1 MPGTLALLSR
11 KMETVL
17 NVLEWVVGIAS
28 FGWFIWWRLQE
39 DEAGPWGFVIKA
51 LASLVILYLYVR
63 FGMGWFREGGFAAVM
78 GLGMGMASALAL
90 GVVWRDDL
98 IGIVGNFI
106 GGFYE
111 DKTPLEPKPY
121 YAHVEAKR
129 MAGDY
134 AGAVTAVRAE
144 LEKFPHDFDGHMRL
158 AALLAEHLKDL
169 PGALGVIEET
179 LQLPALAPNQI
190 AYTLNTAADWHLQF
204 ARDTESARLAI
215 ERITTLLP
223 GTTAALHAQQR
234 LANFTTP
241 EMLAREDERQPI
253 VMPEFER
260 KLGLKRRKPTAPE
273 KPDIN
278 AAERQL
284 RERLTRNPNDW
295 VAREELARL
304 YVEEFEFHER
314 GLQELELLISAPGQ
328 PQREV
333 VRWLHQKASWQA
345 KFCNDAL
352 AGKATLKRIQELY
365 PNSAAAERA
374 AVAMLHLQPARPVE
388 NKKTGE

>member
-1 MPGTLALLSR
+1 
-11 KMETVL
+11 METVL
-17 NVLEWVVGIAS
+17 KILEWTAGLAAL
-28 FGWFIWWRLQE
+28 GWFFWWRLQRTQSSTGVVITKFLVSAVLVFAMVRHVAPLALSGIGAIVGVPLL
-39 DEAGPWGFVIKA
+39 AGM
-51 LASLVILYLYVR
+51 LVILSILWR
-63 FGMGWFREGGFAAVM
+63 HEIIGIFADP
-78 GLGMGMASALAL
+78 LG
-90 GVVWRDDL
+90 DL
-98 IGIVGNFI
+98 ID
-106 GGFYE
+106 GGKE
-111 DKTPLEPKPY
+111 QLEPKPL
-121 YAHVEAKR
+121 YAHAEAKR

-169 PGALGVIEET
+169 PGALAVIEDT

-190 AYTLNTAADWHLQF
+190 SYTLNTAADWHLQF

-215 ERITTLLP
+215 ERIITLLP

-295 VAREELARL
+295 GAREELARL
-304 YVEEFEFHER
+304 YVEEFEFHDR
-314 GLQELELLISAPGQ
+314 GLQELELLISTPGQ

-345 KFCNDAL
+345 RFCNDVR

-388 NKKTGE
+388 NKKAGE

>member
-1 MPGTLALLSR
+1 
-11 KMETVL
+11 METAL
-17 NVLEWVVGIAS
+17 KILEWMAGLAAL
-28 FGWFIWWRLQE
+28 GWFCWWRLQRSQSSRR
-39 DEAGPWGFVIKA
+39 AIVTKSLITGVLVFAMVRHVAPLA
-51 LASLVILYLYVR
+51 LSGIGAIVGVPLLAAMLVILAILWR
-63 FGMGWFREGGFAAVM
+63 HEITGIFADPLGDMIDGGKEQ
-78 GLGMGMASALAL
+78 
-90 GVVWRDDL
+90 
-98 IGIVGNFI
+98 I
-106 GGFYE
+106 
-111 DKTPLEPKPY
+111 EPQPH

-169 PGALGVIEET
+169 PGALGVIEDT

-253 VMPEFER
+253 AMPEFER

-278 AAERQL
+278 AAERRL
-284 RERLTRNPNDW
+284 RERLTKNC
-295 VAREELARL
+295 LL
-304 YVEEFEFHER
+304 YTSPSPR
-314 GLQELELLISAPGQ
+314 DS
-328 PQREV
+328 
-333 VRWLHQKASWQA
+333 
-345 KFCNDAL
+345 
-352 AGKATLKRIQELY
+352 
-365 PNSAAAERA
+365 
-374 AVAMLHLQPARPVE
+374 
-388 NKKTGE
+388 

>member
-1 MPGTLALLSR
+1 
-11 KMETVL
+11 METAL
-17 NVLEWVVGIAS
+17 KILEWMAGLAAL
-28 FGWFIWWRLQE
+28 GWFCWWRLQRSQSSTR
-39 DEAGPWGFVIKA
+39 AIVTKSLITGVLVFAMVRHVAPLA
-51 LASLVILYLYVR
+51 LSGIGAIVGVPLLAAMLVILAILWR
-63 FGMGWFREGGFAAVM
+63 HEITGIFADPLGDMIDGGKEQ
-78 GLGMGMASALAL
+78 
-90 GVVWRDDL
+90 
-98 IGIVGNFI
+98 I
-106 GGFYE
+106 
-111 DKTPLEPKPY
+111 EPQPH

-169 PGALGVIEET
+169 PGALGVIEDT

-260 KLGLKRRKPTAPE
+260 KLGLKRKTHVVPD

-278 AAERQL
+278 AAERRL
-284 RERLTRNPNDW
+284 RERLTKNPNDW

-304 YVEEFEFHER
+304 YVEEFEFHDR

-345 KFCNDAL
+345 KFCNDAT

-374 AVAMLHLQPARPVE
+374 AVAMLHLQPARTAE
-388 NKKTGE
+388 NKKAEE